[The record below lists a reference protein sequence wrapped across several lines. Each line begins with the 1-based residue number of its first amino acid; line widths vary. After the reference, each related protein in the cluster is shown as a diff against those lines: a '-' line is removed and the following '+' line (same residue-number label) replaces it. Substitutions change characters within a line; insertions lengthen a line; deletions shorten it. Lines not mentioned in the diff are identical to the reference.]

1 MIVHLTGKLT
11 HKTPTYLILDV
22 GGIGYEVKI
31 SLHTFSHIK
40 ALETCTLFTHQYLK
54 GDTHTLYG
62 FASVEEK
69 HWFLRLID
77 VNSVGPRTAMTILS
91 SLHPR
96 ELQRTIASNQ
106 VGILKSIKGI
116 GDKAAKRIILEL
128 KGKLTHEHAVDSQDV
143 EGQEQEPI
151 EREALAALMKLGISK
166 AIAEKAIA
174 KVRNTNTDMS
184 LELLIKQALQ
194 VS

>member
-116 GDKAAKRIILEL
+116 GDKAAKRIVLEI
-128 KGKLTHEHAVDSQDV
+128 KDKLTNEHAV